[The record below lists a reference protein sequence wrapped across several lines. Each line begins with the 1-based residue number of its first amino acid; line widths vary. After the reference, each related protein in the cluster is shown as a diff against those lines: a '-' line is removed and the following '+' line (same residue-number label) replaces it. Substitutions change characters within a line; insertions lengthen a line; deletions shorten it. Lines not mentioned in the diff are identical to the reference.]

1 MNSFVLGKRRIGD
14 GHPPLVVPEIGIN
27 HEGNIAKA
35 KRMIDD
41 AARAG
46 AEAVKFQTHSTHDEM
61 VPNDVVPGNA
71 NESIWDIID
80 RCTLTRDEERDLK
93 RYAESKGMLYLSTPF
108 SREAADFLNEL
119 DVCAFKIGSG
129 ECNNLPLVRHIASHG
144 KPLIISTG
152 MNDIASVARTV
163 EAVRET
169 GVPYALLHCTS
180 LYPTPWSSVRLGA
193 LDEMK
198 NAFPDAVIGLSD
210 HTRTNHVAI
219 ASVALGAAILER
231 HFTSDKGWPGPDI
244 EISMSPGELEDL
256 IWGSQNVFQALGGSK
271 EVLPEEQPTID
282 FAYASVVTTTDI
294 AKGDVFSRQNLWVKR
309 PGTGEFLAADYE
321 MLLGKVA
328 RHDLPKDHMVRKSDI
343 V

>member
-27 HEGNIAKA
+27 HEGSIAKA
-35 KRMIDD
+35 KQMIDD

-71 NESIWDIID
+71 DESIWDIID
-80 RCTLTRDEERDLK
+80 RCTLTRDEERELK
-93 RYAESKGMLYLSTPF
+93 RYTESKGMLYLSTPF

-119 DVCAFKIGSG
+119 GVCAFKIGSG
-129 ECNNLPLVRHIASHG
+129 ECNNLPLVRHIASYG

-152 MNDIASVARTV
+152 MNDITSISRTV
-163 EAVRET
+163 EAVREA
-169 GVPYALLHCTS
+169 GVSYALLHCTS
-180 LYPTPWSSVRLGA
+180 LYPTPWRAVRLGA

-210 HTRTNHVAI
+210 HTLTNDVAI

-231 HFTSDKGWPGPDI
+231 HFTSDKDWPGPDI
-244 EISMSPGELEDL
+244 EISMSPRELEDL
-256 IWGSQNVFQALGGSK
+256 IRGARNVFQALGGSK
-271 EVLPEEQPTID
+271 AILPEEQPTID
-282 FAYASVVTTTDI
+282 FAYASVVTTANI
-294 AKGDVFSRQNLWVKR
+294 AEGDVLSRHNLWVKR
-309 PGTGEFLAADYE
+309 PGNGDFLAADYD

-328 RHDLPKDHMVRKSDI
+328 RCDLPKDHMLRKSDI
-343 V
+343 G